1 MYALWKCW
9 GMKTCEPC
17 HSSRH
22 IFHQTSSS
30 ISGVRMYIPCSKGV
44 ILTAE
49 LTFVVKI
56 LCFVSQK
63 SLYRSVGPKGS
74 EADGKFLTTSTEFD
88 KNSSKWSYYSTDH
101 KNYIKIFFEHFPS
114 KKLEPQKSTF
124 GDIILEIKLF

>member
-74 EADGKFLTTSTEFD
+74 EADVSFWPRQRNL
-88 KNSSKWSYYSTDH
+88 
-101 KNYIKIFFEHFPS
+101 IKTLQNEAITPLFTKITLRIFFEHFPS
-114 KKLEPQKSTF
+114 KLLDPQKSTF
-124 GDIILEIKLF
+124 GDVILGIKLF

>member
-1 MYALWKCW
+1 
-9 GMKTCEPC
+9 MKTCEPC

-63 SLYRSVGPKGS
+63 SLYRSVGLKGS
-74 EADGKFLTTSTEFD
+74 EADVHREIIEGLPVLITFLT
-88 KNSSKWSYYSTDH
+88 
-101 KNYIKIFFEHFPS
+101 YIQNF
-114 KKLEPQKSTF
+114 
-124 GDIILEIKLF
+124 

>member
-74 EADGKFLTTSTEFD
+74 EADVSFWPRQRNLIKTLQNEA
-88 KNSSKWSYYSTDH
+88 DH
-101 KNYIKIFFEHFPS
+101 KNYYKIFFEHFMS
-114 KKLEPQKSTF
+114 KLLDPQKLTF
-124 GDIILEIKLF
+124 GDVILGIKLF